1 MKSCISTV
9 LVSSILSLSFPL
21 LALSEMPKPRMIE
34 AAGATFPLVTAGE
47 GEPVLF
53 VHGAVGDY
61 RKWDGLWK
69 DIADGHRFMA
79 VTQRWFGTTS
89 WPADKAFSRDV
100 QDGDLVA
107 ILQALGEPVNLV
119 GLSNGGPVVLR
130 AALRVPDLVRSVVVY
145 EPNLADVLIGSDEG
159 TAALDQFEAALG
171 DTSAAVAAGDDEGA
185 ARALVE
191 AIYALP
197 KGGFDTLDPVQKAM
211 VLDNAHTM
219 PMMWNAP
226 SPTPLTCADL
236 RKITVPVLVIYGAE
250 TLPLW
255 QVASK
260 TVAECVPSARLAA
273 LEGVGHI
280 GPVVAKDAF
289 VTLVL
294 DFVDAQ

>member
-1 MKSCISTV
+1 
-9 LVSSILSLSFPL
+9 
-21 LALSEMPKPRMIE
+21 MPAPRMIE
-34 AAGATFPLVTAGE
+34 AAGAFFPLVTAGE
-47 GEPVLF
+47 GEPLLF

-79 VTQRWFGTTS
+79 VTQRWFGTTE
-89 WPADKAFSRDV
+89 WPDDKPFSRDV
-100 QDGDLVA
+100 QDDDLVA
-107 ILQALGEPVNLV
+107 ILRALGEPVNLV
-119 GLSNGGPVVLR
+119 GLSNGGPIALR
-130 AALRVPDLVRSVVVY
+130 AALREPDLVKSVVVY

-159 TAALDQFEAALG
+159 RTALDQFGAALG
-171 DTSAAVAAGDDEGA
+171 DTSAAVDAGDDEGA

-219 PMMWNAP
+219 PLMWNA
-226 SPTPLTCADL
+226 SDSTPLTCDDL
-236 RKITVPVLVIYGAE
+236 RRITVPVLVIYGAQ
-250 TLPLW
+250 TLPIW

-260 TVAECVPSARLAA
+260 TVAGCVPNARLAT

-289 VTLVL
+289 VNLVL
-294 DFVDAQ
+294 GFIDTR